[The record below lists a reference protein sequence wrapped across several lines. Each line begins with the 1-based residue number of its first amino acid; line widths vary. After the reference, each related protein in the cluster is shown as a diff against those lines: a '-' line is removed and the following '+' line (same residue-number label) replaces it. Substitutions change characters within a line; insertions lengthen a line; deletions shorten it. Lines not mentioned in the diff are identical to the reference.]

1 MKNKMKN
8 KMKEKITQQNSIKE
22 PKKDIEIQKKE
33 REVEDYIKTSEF
45 LDKFPNKNLF
55 KNDAKYSLN
64 YLLDFKFE
72 EDDIDF
78 KYLIVSI
85 FYKNQTSCVILLY
98 FRFFLYYITNYLI
111 GNNYE
116 KKNIYIHLV
125 SLIISVLIMF
135 NKSKFVKIY
144 TRIIVKVVLDIN
156 QCIFI
161 LSSFKN
167 HQSDYLLDEFLF
179 SGVANFMLNL
189 HLKFILFS
197 FSFLS
202 ICFLFV
208 NKNFNIYIYVILVLI
223 QLIVSISFVYLCKRG
238 VRYLWTLYDS
248 FKRSYLVFNEIM
260 ENEFGPI
267 FIVSQNMDI
276 LYSNN
281 AAKEFD
287 EFIHKSSI
295 NSDLKKKIGTKRET
309 NFQKMIIPTLYPLFN
324 KLLED
329 TLNHKTITH
338 FYFPFPSINENLNN
352 IGYKSYLNFFLLS
365 GNYEKLNWYNVM
377 CSKCIWKVYNS
388 IFINLIPCHDYDKN
402 DICSNNI
409 KFFLNKL
416 DENIENANKMCEI
429 ILRCERNSLLS
440 ASVPGKSIRRLG
452 IYMKNSKSRRE
463 SVLSFTNDIGL
474 IFPNMDYSI
483 LFFFKNQSEILYDLL
498 QTQHLYVNFFSNSKK
513 IEMENFVK
521 KNVNLEI
528 FTNYFI
534 FYFDPL
540 LTSKYYTIDFK
551 MKENCKYIIIEEKL
565 LRITLFNVLLFILS
579 NTKSNDNTKNIICSV
594 KLIKETS
601 FQNKNVEK
609 SPNDY
614 LKKKR
619 VSTTKKSKNY
629 YTLYFDICITGDS
642 SIDYNKVNSLL
653 HYDYLNEDY
662 LNIEKLKHSYLNLGI
677 ITAYHI
683 VTKYFKKE
691 FVMNSSEKGST
702 VLFGLKCEKESKYS
716 NNEDFEED
724 DDSYC
729 FYKENF
735 YFYNIYY
742 HEKLIKNIY
751 NLEPMLPNYNYN
763 RLFLKLE
770 KSDNN
775 SLGRS
780 SDYESENE
788 NKNSSHNSINNFN
801 NNKNSQS
808 INNKNMNH
816 KKSSK
821 RKIMHIKKNSINKV
835 KSELRSCDQDI
846 INKNSVFSSFTVENL
861 KSD

>member
-8 KMKEKITQQNSIKE
+8 KMKEKIKKQNTINE
-22 PKKDIEIQKKE
+22 PKKDMEIQKKE
-33 REVEDYIKTSEF
+33 REVEDYIKISEF

-55 KNDAKYSLN
+55 KNDAKYSIN

-85 FYKNQTSCVILLY
+85 FYKNQTTCVILLY
-98 FRFFLYYITNYLI
+98 FRFFLYYITNYLN

-116 KKNIYIHLV
+116 KTNIYIHLV
-125 SLIISVLIMF
+125 SLIISILIMF
-135 NKSKFVKIY
+135 NKSKFTKIY
-144 TRIIVKVVLDIN
+144 TRIIVKIVLDFN
-156 QCIFI
+156 QSIYLI
-161 LSSFKN
+161 SSFKN
-167 HQSDYLLDEFLF
+167 NQSDYLLDEFLF
-179 SGVANFMLNL
+179 NGVANFMLNL
-189 HLKFILFS
+189 HMKFILFS
-197 FSFLS
+197 FSYFS
-202 ICFLFV
+202 IFFLFI
-208 NKNFNIYIYVILVLI
+208 NRTFNIYIFILLVLF
-223 QLIVSISFVYLCKRG
+223 QLTVSISFVYLCKRG
-238 VRYLWTLYDS
+238 VRFLWTLYDS

-309 NFQKMIIPTLYPLFN
+309 NFQKMIIPSLYPLFN

-329 TLNHKTITH
+329 TLNHKGITH

-402 DICSNNI
+402 DIFSNNI

-416 DENIENANKMCEI
+416 DETIENANKMCEI

-483 LFFFKNQSEILYDLL
+483 LFFFKNQSEILYDIL
-498 QTQHLYVNFFSNSKK
+498 QTQNLYVNFFSNFKQIQMDK
-513 IEMENFVK
+513 FIK

-540 LTSKYYTIDFK
+540 LTSKYYSIDFK

-579 NTKSNDNTKNIICSV
+579 NTQSNDNTKNIICSI
-594 KLIKETS
+594 KLIKERS
-601 FQNKNVEK
+601 FQNKNIEQ
-609 SPNDY
+609 SPNDI

-619 VSTTKKSKNY
+619 TSTTKKSRNY
-629 YTLYFDICITGDS
+629 YTLYIDISITRDS
-642 SIDYNKVNSLL
+642 SIDFNKVNSLL
-653 HYDYLNEDY
+653 HYNFLNEDY

-691 FVMNSSEKGST
+691 FIMNSSEKGST
-702 VLFGLKCEKESKYS
+702 VLFGLKCEKESKFS
-716 NNEDFEED
+716 NNEDFNEE

-729 FYKENF
+729 FYKEKF
-735 YFYNIYY
+735 YFYNLYY

-751 NLEPMLPNYNYN
+751 NLEPILPNYNYN

-788 NKNSSHNSINNFN
+788 NKNSNNNSYNNINYNNNNNINNN
-801 NNKNSQS
+801 NNNNN
-808 INNKNMNH
+808 INNNNNNNNNNNSNTNNM
-816 KKSSK
+816 
-821 RKIMHIKKNSINKV
+821 
-835 KSELRSCDQDI
+835 
-846 INKNSVFSSFTVENL
+846 SFF
-861 KSD
+861 